1 MTFFASNNTLFG
13 RRTQYSVIRGAKARR
28 HYLLLSFVSLLYRT
42 TTFFWCPIFRR
53 REARPFWWFQ
63 TFRLRTPASTPAKPK
78 TSMVKSTLLSL
89 SKSMVSLQ
97 NGWLAIFQACQISY
111 DWLWIWFLLKKVLIW
126 KLSNGKVEKIVSRLL
141 QCWNDISLITRER
154 VREKR
159 HCTGV
164 CWWNVE
170 IEQLVTWHALSVRKK
185 MGEIWLHVH
194 SVYWNPQNN
203 VPICRWKRNL
213 LFCLWYW
220 HSDSTDRL
228 TLRRFKKAEQNHIQT
243 L

>member
-13 RRTQYSVIRGAKARR
+13 SRTQYSVIRGAKARR
-28 HYLLLSFVSLLYRT
+28 HYLLSFVSLLYRT
-42 TTFFWCPIFRR
+42 TTFFWCPIFRQ

-97 NGWLAIFQACQISY
+97 NVACNLPGAKYLMTGFVY
-111 DWLWIWFLLKKVLIW
+111 DSCWKKVLMKNCLEW
-126 KLSNGKVEKIVSRLL
+126 KSRKNSVTTAAVLKWH
-141 QCWNDISLITRER
+141 QFDNK
-154 VREKR
+154 REKR

-203 VPICRWKRNL
+203 VPICRWKRHL
-213 LFCLWYW
+213 LFCLW
-220 HSDSTDRL
+220 
-228 TLRRFKKAEQNHIQT
+228 
-243 L
+243 

>member
-1 MTFFASNNTLFG
+1 
-13 RRTQYSVIRGAKARR
+13 
-28 HYLLLSFVSLLYRT
+28 
-42 TTFFWCPIFRR
+42 
-53 REARPFWWFQ
+53 
-63 TFRLRTPASTPAKPK
+63 
-78 TSMVKSTLLSL
+78 MVKSTLLSL

-97 NGWLAIFQACQISY
+97 NVACNLPGAKYLMTGFVY
-111 DWLWIWFLLKKVLIW
+111 DSCWKKSWWKTWEWECRKNSVTTAAVLKWHQFDNK
-126 KLSNGKVEKIVSRLL
+126 
-141 QCWNDISLITRER
+141 
-154 VREKR
+154 REKR

-243 L
+243 LKRTQLRISHTQFLLSILNLKFLKIWYWI